1 MSINGIS
8 AYLQKLKCE
17 MKIFVISFGDKT
29 SGTSDIIAFHCL
41 IIGGTARLQFKI
53 SGVKITFPRPHP
65 GSLAKSPKLHFSLW
79 TSLGPSLGPPEVL
92 R

>member
-29 SGTSDIIAFHCL
+29 SGTSDTITFHCL

-53 SGVKITFPRPHP
+53 SGVKM
-65 GSLAKSPKLHFSLW
+65 
-79 TSLGPSLGPPEVL
+79 
-92 R
+92 